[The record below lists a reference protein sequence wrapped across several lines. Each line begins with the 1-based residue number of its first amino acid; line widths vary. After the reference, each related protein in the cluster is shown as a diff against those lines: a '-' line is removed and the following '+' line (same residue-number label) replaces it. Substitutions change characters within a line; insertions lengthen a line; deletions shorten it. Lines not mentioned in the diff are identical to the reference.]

1 MGKGDL
7 TKCGILTRRKP
18 AAIRRRVQSPSLP
31 GLGVQGAFGIKGPRS
46 AYDDRLMGFVRT
58 LERLEKS
65 HRTMRRR
72 DFHDYTTKN
81 CEEASGEQR
90 FAPAVHVAHVVPG

>member
-1 MGKGDL
+1 MGKGNL
-7 TKCGILTRRKP
+7 TRCGKITRRKP
-18 AAIRRRVQSPSLP
+18 AAIRRRVQSPSPP

-46 AYDDRLMGFVRT
+46 AYDDRLMGFVGT
-58 LERLEKS
+58 LERLERS
-65 HRTMRRR
+65 YRTKRRR

-81 CEEASGEQR
+81 CEEASGER